1 MKHVIPV
8 RSVALRYAVGVAVY
22 ICVLVGVSSLTGH
35 ARQAGTLAGG
45 AYSSAQAK
53 RGQDLYVKQCVAC
66 HGEDL
71 SGAIG
76 PPLAGDAFVSIWA
89 GRSVAE
95 LVDKVQNTMPLGA
108 GGTLTRPQ
116 STDIVAY
123 ILQVGKYPAGQAE
136 LSDAALPK
144 VSFPAARTAPAA
156 AAAGNAG
163 NGGGPAFGVA
173 GNLAQIMRGITFPNA
188 NIIFNVQIKDPGNQ
202 PKVAPGAMP
211 FDYVNWGAT
220 VYPGWQAVDQAAL
233 ALIESTPLFML
244 PGRRCENGRPAPIDR
259 ADYKQMTD
267 ALVLVA
273 REAYKA
279 SQTRNQDTVIA
290 VAEKL
295 NDACANCHK
304 VYRDSTQEG
313 LSSGAKRCL

>member
-1 MKHVIPV
+1 MRVIPV
-8 RSVALRYAVGVAVY
+8 RSVARRYAVGAAVY
-22 ICVLVGVSSLTGH
+22 TCVLVGLVSLTGH
-35 ARQAGTLAGG
+35 ARQVSTLAGG

-53 RGQDLYVKQCVAC
+53 RGQDLYVKQCIAC

-71 SGAIG
+71 TGGIG
-76 PPLAGDAFVSIWA
+76 PPLAGDAFLSIWA
-89 GRSVAE
+89 GRSMAE
-95 LVDKVQNTMPLGA
+95 LVDKIQNTMPLGA
-108 GGTLTRPQ
+108 GGTLSRPQ
-116 STDIVAY
+116 SIDIAAHV
-123 ILQVGKYPAGQAE
+123 LQVGKYPAGQAE
-136 LSDAALPK
+136 LSDATLAK
-144 VSFPAARTAPAA
+144 VSFPAAPAAPAA
-156 AAAGNAG
+156 AAAS
-163 NGGGPAFGVA
+163 GGGGTNFTVA

-188 NIIFNVQIKDPGNQ
+188 NIIFNVQIKDPGTQ
-202 PKVAPGAMP
+202 PKVAPGSMP

-244 PGRRCENGRPAPIDR
+244 PGRRCENGRPAPIER
-259 ADYKQMTD
+259 ADYKQFTD
-267 ALVLVA
+267 ALVQVA

-279 SQTRNQDTVIA
+279 SQSRNQDMVIA

-313 LSSGAKRCL
+313 LSSGAKRCM